1 MTDFAVTGLLF
12 DCDGVLVDS
21 LERAADA
28 WDAWSAEW
36 APQFDFRR
44 DVVHGRRAADTVAD
58 LVAPEVWQSAVASLD
73 ELELHFVDGIEAI
86 PGVDTL
92 LRSLPAERWAV
103 VTSGIRRLAL
113 ARIAAPGLPMPGKL
127 VAAEDVSRGKPDPEP
142 YARGAELL
150 GLAPGDCVVF
160 EDAPAGIRSALDAGI
175 GVVVGIGAS
184 ALGAGATVVVADF
197 TAVSYSGGAL
207 HIDDAARLDG

>member
-28 WDAWSAEW
+28 WDAWSSEW

-44 DVVHGRRAADTVAD
+44 DVVHGRRAADTVAE
-58 LVAPEVWQSAVASLD
+58 LVAPEVWESAVASLD
-73 ELELHFVDGIEAI
+73 ELELHYVDGIAAI
-86 PGVDTL
+86 DGVDAL
-92 LRSLPAERWAV
+92 LRSLPPERWAV

-113 ARIAAPGLPMPGKL
+113 ARIAAPGLPTPNAL
-127 VAAEDVSRGKPDPEP
+127 VTAEDVSNGKPDPEP
-142 YARGAELL
+142 YRRGAEAL
-150 GLAPGDCVVF
+150 GLDPADCVVF
-160 EDAPAGIRSALDAGI
+160 EDAPAGIRSAIDAGI

-184 ALGAGATVVVADF
+184 ALDAGATVVVADF
-197 TAVSYSGGAL
+197 TAVSYRDGVLA
-207 HIDDAARLDG
+207 IDDARRLDR